1 MDDLSW
7 RVEDFDRSVI
17 ERDAELAQSLLADD
31 FALVVTE
38 PSPRTMPRARWLEVL
53 RDYVVSEWTVLDR
66 ESYVDAGAALVLSR
80 VDMVATVL
88 GADRSGLFV
97 TSDLWRLH
105 QDGSWY
111 AHRRISTPGSA
122 GYISGMGV
130 R

>member
-17 ERDAELAQSLLADD
+17 ERDADLAGSLLSDD

-38 PSPRTMPRARWLEVL
+38 PAPRTMSRERWLAVL
-53 RDYVVSEWTVLDR
+53 RDYAVTEWTVLDR
-66 ESYVDAGAALVLSR
+66 ETYVAGACALVLSR

-88 GADRSGLFV
+88 GADRSGLFT
-97 TSDLWRLH
+97 TSDLWLRH
-105 QDGSWY
+105 SDGGWY

-122 GYISGMGV
+122 GHIAGMVPG
-130 R
+130 